1 MTMQNNPFKI
11 KTALFTLPLLL
22 ISVLARS
29 QAEKAASPVIHTDGS
44 VTFSYKNPSAK
55 RVKLFC
61 DCDLRNNNYNIER
74 ENLQSVRMKPDS
86 SGVFTFTTKPL
97 TPEVYTYQF
106 KTHGRRF
113 VDPDNADSIR
123 VLKTRRSVFVIPGST
138 LSDLCIKDSLHGR
151 IEFFEIW
158 DTACGKTRRILLYLP
173 PDYDR
178 NEQPYPVLYLL
189 HGINGYEKAW
199 QDKGRAVQQ
208 VDKLIRQEKI
218 VPMVVVMPD
227 VNPRKLIGQKETIG
241 MMRNLLHYPS
251 WLHLDFER
259 VFPQMDSLLSIR
271 YRISSD
277 RKSRA
282 VAGLSA
288 GAMQACNLANVN
300 ENRFQYVGLFSPV
313 VHRKQLPTNKSTNY
327 WIGSGKAD
335 IFHSQSLRFVKKSQ
349 KLQVQCVYYETRGG
363 HTWRNWRMHFS
374 EFIQYIFKNNQQ

>member
-1 MTMQNNPFKI
+1 MQNAPFKL
-11 KTALFTLPLLL
+11 KTALFTLLLLL
-22 ISVLARS
+22 ISVLVHS
-29 QAEKAASPVIHTDGS
+29 QTEGTTSPVIHSDGS

-74 ENLQSVRMKPDS
+74 ENLQSIRMKPDS
-86 SGVFTFTTKPL
+86 NGVFTFTTKPL

-106 KTHGRRF
+106 KSHGRRF
-113 VDPDNADSIR
+113 VDPNNADSIR

-158 DTACGKTRRILLYLP
+158 DTACGNTRRILLYLP

-208 VDKLIRQEKI
+208 VDKLIQQEKI
-218 VPMVVVMPD
+218 APMIVVMPD

-241 MMRNLLHYPS
+241 MMQNLLHYPS
-251 WLHLDFER
+251 WLHRDFER

-277 RKSRA
+277 KKSRA

-313 VHRKQLPTNKSTNY
+313 VHRKQLPTDQSTTY
-327 WIGSGKAD
+327 WIGSGKVD
-335 IFHSQSLRFVKKSQ
+335 IFHAQSTRFVKKIKDEQTSF
-349 KLQVQCVYYETRGG
+349 VYYNTSGG
-363 HTWRNWRMHFS
+363 HTWRNWRLYLS
-374 EFIQYIFKNNQQ
+374 EFLQFIFKSTNK

>member
-1 MTMQNNPFKI
+1 MQNNPFKI

-74 ENLQSVRMKPDS
+74 ENLQSVLMKPDS

-173 PDYDR
+173 PGYDQ

>member
-1 MTMQNNPFKI
+1 MRDCPFKLE
-11 KTALFTLPLLL
+11 TALFILVLLL
-22 ISVLARS
+22 PVSVHS
-29 QAEKAASPVIHTDGS
+29 QTEKAASPVIHTDGS

-178 NEQPYPVLYLL
+178 NEQLYPVLYLL

-241 MMRNLLHYPS
+241 MIRNLLHYPS
-251 WLHLDFER
+251 WLHRDFEQ

-313 VHRKQLPTNKSTNY
+313 VHRKQLPTNQSAIY
-327 WIGSGKAD
+327 WIGSGKVD
-335 IFHSQSLRFVKKSQ
+335 IFHSQSCRFVKKIKDKQTSF
-349 KLQVQCVYYETRGG
+349 VYYNSSGG
-363 HTWRNWRMHFS
+363 HTWRNWRLYLS
-374 EFIQYIFKNNQQ
+374 EFLQFIFKNTCK

>member
-1 MTMQNNPFKI
+1 MRNCPLKLN
-11 KTALFTLPLLL
+11 TALFILLL
-22 ISVLARS
+22 LLVVSSRS
-29 QAEKAASPVIHTDGS
+29 QTEEATFPVIHTDGT
-44 VTFSYKNPSAK
+44 VTFFYKNPSAK

-61 DCDLRNNNYNIER
+61 DCDLRNNNYNTER
-74 ENLQSVRMKPDS
+74 EHLQSVRMKPDS
-86 SGVFTFTTKPL
+86 NGMFTFTTKPL

-106 KTHGRRF
+106 KSHGRRF
-113 VDPDNADSIR
+113 VDPNNADSIR

-158 DTACGKTRRILLYLP
+158 DTACGNTRRILLYLP

-208 VDKLIRQEKI
+208 VDKLIQQEKI
-218 VPMVVVMPD
+218 APMIVVMPD

-241 MMRNLLHYPS
+241 MLRNLLHYPS
-251 WLHLDFER
+251 WLHRDFER

-288 GAMQACNLANVN
+288 GAMQAFNLANVDG
-300 ENRFQYVGLFSPV
+300 NRFQYVGLFSPV
-313 VHRKQLPTNKSTNY
+313 VHRKQLPTNQNTTY
-327 WIGSGKAD
+327 WIGSGKVD
-335 IFHSQSLRFVKKSQ
+335 IFHSQSTRFVKKSKDKQ
-349 KLQVQCVYYETRGG
+349 ISFVYYNSNGG
-363 HTWRNWRMHFS
+363 HTWRNWRLYLS
-374 EFIQYIFKNNQQ
+374 EFLQFIFKSTDK

>member
-1 MTMQNNPFKI
+1 
-11 KTALFTLPLLL
+11 
-22 ISVLARS
+22 
-29 QAEKAASPVIHTDGS
+29 
-44 VTFSYKNPSAK
+44 
-55 RVKLFC
+55 
-61 DCDLRNNNYNIER
+61 
-74 ENLQSVRMKPDS
+74 MKPDS
-86 SGVFTFTTKPL
+86 NGVFTFTTKPL
-97 TPEVYTYQF
+97 PPEVYTYQF
-106 KTHGRRF
+106 KSHGRRF
-113 VDPDNADSIR
+113 VDPDNADSVR
-123 VLKTRRSVFVIPGST
+123 VLNTRRSVFVLSGST

-158 DTACGKTRRILLYLP
+158 DTACEKTRRILLYLP

-178 NEQPYPVLYLL
+178 NEQLYPVLYLL
-189 HGINGYEKAW
+189 HGINGYKEAW

-251 WLHLDFER
+251 WLHRDFEQ
-259 VFPQMDSLLSIR
+259 VFPQMDSLLSIH

-313 VHRKQLPTNKSTNY
+313 VHRKQLSTDQSAIY
-327 WIGSGKAD
+327 WIGSGKVD
-335 IFHSQSLRFVKKSQ
+335 VFHSQSTRFVKKSKDKQ
-349 KLQVQCVYYETRGG
+349 ISFVYYNSSGG
-363 HTWRNWRMHFS
+363 HTWRNWRLYLS
-374 EFIQYIFKNNQQ
+374 EFLQFIFKNTGK

>member
-1 MTMQNNPFKI
+1 MQNNPFKI

-123 VLKTRRSVFVIPGST
+123 VLNTRRSVFVIPGST

-173 PDYDR
+173 PGYDQ

>member
-1 MTMQNNPFKI
+1 MQNNPFKI

-22 ISVLARS
+22 ISVLAHS
-29 QAEKAASPVIHTDGS
+29 QAEGTTFPVIHPDGS

-61 DCDLRNNNYNIER
+61 DCDLRNNNYDIER
-74 ENLQSVRMKPDS
+74 EDLQSVRMKPDNN
-86 SGVFTFTTKPL
+86 GVFTFTTKPL

-123 VLKTRRSVFVIPGST
+123 VLNTKRSVFVISGST
-138 LSDLCIKDSLHGR
+138 LSDLCLKDSLYGR
-151 IEFFEIW
+151 VDFFEIL

-173 PDYDR
+173 PDYDH

-241 MMRNLLHYPS
+241 MMRNLLHYPC
-251 WLHLDFER
+251 WFHRDFER

-271 YRISSD
+271 YRISPD
-277 RKSRA
+277 RDLRA

-288 GAMQACNLANVN
+288 GAMQSCNLANVA
-300 ENRFQYVGLFSPV
+300 ENRFRYVGLFSPV
-313 VHRKQLPTNKSTNY
+313 VHRKQLPNDQSTLY
-327 WIGSGKAD
+327 WIGSGKVD
-335 IFHSQSLRFVKKSQ
+335 IFHSQSCRFVKKIKDKQTSF
-349 KLQVQCVYYETRGG
+349 VYYSTSGG
-363 HTWRNWRMHFS
+363 HTWRNWRRYLS
-374 EFIQYIFKNNQQ
+374 EFLQFIFKSTNK

>member
-1 MTMQNNPFKI
+1 MRNCPFKL
-11 KTALFTLPLLL
+11 KTALFTLLLLL
-22 ISVLARS
+22 ISVLAHS
-29 QAEKAASPVIHTDGS
+29 QTEGTTSPVIHSDGS

-61 DCDLRNNNYNIER
+61 DCDLRNNNYKIER

-86 SGVFTFTTKPL
+86 SGVFTFTTNPL
-97 TPEVYTYQF
+97 PPEVYSYQF
-106 KTHGRRF
+106 KARGQRC
-113 VDPDNADSIR
+113 VDPNNVDSIR
-123 VLKTRRSVFVIPGST
+123 VLKTRRSVFVIPGSPVA
-138 LSDLCIKDSLHGR
+138 DLCVPDSLHGR

-158 DTACGKTRRILLYLP
+158 DSACEKTRRILLYLP

-241 MMRNLLHYPS
+241 MMRNLLHYPC
-251 WLHLDFER
+251 WLHRDFEQ
-259 VFPQMDSLLSIR
+259 VFLQIDSLLSVH

-288 GAMQACNLANVN
+288 GAMQSCNLANVN

-313 VHRKQLPTNKSTNY
+313 VHRKQLPTNQSTTY
-327 WIGSGKAD
+327 WIGSGKVD
-335 IFHSQSLRFVKKSQ
+335 IFHSQSCRFVKKIKDKQTSFF
-349 KLQVQCVYYETRGG
+349 YYSTSGG
-363 HTWRNWRMHFS
+363 HTWRNWRLYLS
-374 EFIQYIFKNNQQ
+374 EFLQFIFKSTNK

>member
-1 MTMQNNPFKI
+1 MRNCPFKL
-11 KTALFTLPLLL
+11 KTTLFILALLL
-22 ISVLARS
+22 SVSVHS
-29 QAEKAASPVIHTDGS
+29 QTEEATSPVIHTDGS

-61 DCDLRNNNYNIER
+61 ECDLRNNNYNIER

-86 SGVFTFTTKPL
+86 NGVFTFTTKPL
-97 TPEVYTYQF
+97 PPEVYTYQF
-106 KTHGRRF
+106 KSHGRRF
-113 VDPDNADSIR
+113 VDPDNADSVR
-123 VLKTRRSVFVIPGST
+123 VLNTRRSVFVLSGST

-158 DTACGKTRRILLYLP
+158 DTACEKTRRILLYLP

-178 NEQPYPVLYLL
+178 NEQLYPVLYLL
-189 HGINGYEKAW
+189 HGINGYEEAW

-251 WLHLDFER
+251 WLHRDFEQ
-259 VFPQMDSLLSIR
+259 VFPQMDSLLSVH

-300 ENRFQYVGLFSPV
+300 GNRFQYVGLFSPV
-313 VHRKQLPTNKSTNY
+313 VHRKQLPTNQSTTY
-327 WIGSGKAD
+327 WIGSGKVD
-335 IFHSQSLRFVKKSQ
+335 IFHSQSRRFVKKAEKRQIS
-349 KLQVQCVYYETRGG
+349 YIYHNTRGG
-363 HTWRNWRMHFS
+363 HTWRNWRLYMS
-374 EFIQYIFKNNQQ
+374 EFLQFVFKSNEQ

>member
-1 MTMQNNPFKI
+1 MQNNPFKL

-22 ISVLARS
+22 FSVLVHS
-29 QAEKAASPVIHTDGS
+29 QTEGTTSPVIHSDGS

-61 DCDLRNNNYNIER
+61 DCDLRNNNYKIER

-123 VLKTRRSVFVIPGST
+123 VLNTKRSVFVISGSP
-138 LSDLCIKDSLHGR
+138 LSDLCLKDSLYGR
-151 IEFFEIW
+151 VDFFEIL

-241 MMRNLLHYPS
+241 MMRNLLHYPC
-251 WLHLDFER
+251 WFHRDFER

-271 YRISSD
+271 YRISPD
-277 RKSRA
+277 RDLRA

-288 GAMQACNLANVN
+288 GAMQSCNLANVA
-300 ENRFQYVGLFSPV
+300 ENRFRYVGLFSPV
-313 VHRKQLPTNKSTNY
+313 VHRKQLPNDQSTLY
-327 WIGSGKAD
+327 WIGSGEAD
-335 IFHSQSLRFVKKSQ
+335 IFHSQSRKFVKKIKNKQTSF
-349 KLQVQCVYYETRGG
+349 VYYNTSGG
-363 HTWRNWRMHFS
+363 HTWRNWRRYMS
-374 EFIQYIFKNNQQ
+374 EFLQFVFKSNEQ

>member
-1 MTMQNNPFKI
+1 MRNCPFKL
-11 KTALFTLPLLL
+11 KTTLFILALLL
-22 ISVLARS
+22 SVSVHS
-29 QAEKAASPVIHTDGS
+29 QTEEATSPVIHTDGS
-44 VTFSYKNPSAK
+44 VTFSYRNPSAK

-86 SGVFTFTTKPL
+86 NGVFTFTTKPL
-97 TPEVYTYQF
+97 PPEVYTYQF
-106 KTHGRRF
+106 KSHGRRF

-123 VLKTRRSVFVIPGST
+123 VLNTRRSVFVLSGST

-158 DTACGKTRRILLYLP
+158 DTACEKTRRILLYLP

-178 NEQPYPVLYLL
+178 NEQLYPVLYLL
-189 HGINGYEKAW
+189 HGINGYEEAW

-251 WLHLDFER
+251 WLHRDFER

-271 YRISSD
+271 YRISPD
-277 RKSRA
+277 RDLRA

-288 GAMQACNLANVN
+288 GAMQSCNLANVA
-300 ENRFQYVGLFSPV
+300 ENRFRYVGLFSPI
-313 VHRKQLPTNKSTNY
+313 VHRKQLPKDQSTLY
-327 WIGSGKAD
+327 WIGSGEAD
-335 IFHSQSLRFVKKSQ
+335 IFHSQSRRFVKKTEKRQIS
-349 KLQVQCVYYETRGG
+349 YIYHNTRGG
-363 HTWRNWRMHFS
+363 HTWRNWRLYMS
-374 EFIQYIFKNNQQ
+374 EFLQFVFKSNEQ

>member
-1 MTMQNNPFKI
+1 MRNCPFKL
-11 KTALFTLPLLL
+11 KTTLFILALLL
-22 ISVLARS
+22 SVSVHS
-29 QAEKAASPVIHTDGS
+29 QTEEATSPVIHTDGS

-61 DCDLRNNNYNIER
+61 ECDLRNNNYNIER

-86 SGVFTFTTKPL
+86 SGVFTFTTNPL
-97 TPEVYTYQF
+97 PPEVYSYQF
-106 KTHGRRF
+106 KARGQRF
-113 VDPDNADSIR
+113 VDPNNVDSIR
-123 VLKTRRSVFVIPGST
+123 VLKTRRSVFVIPGSPVA
-138 LSDLCIKDSLHGR
+138 DLCVPDSLHGR

-241 MMRNLLHYPS
+241 MIRNLLHYPS
-251 WLHLDFER
+251 WLHRDFEQ
-259 VFPQMDSLLSIR
+259 VFPQLDSLLSIR

-277 RKSRA
+277 RQSRA
-282 VAGLSA
+282 IAGLSA

-313 VHRKQLPTNKSTNY
+313 VHRKQLPTNQSAIY
-327 WIGSGKAD
+327 WIGSGKVD
-335 IFHSQSLRFVKKSQ
+335 IFHSQSTRFVKKIKDKQISF
-349 KLQVQCVYYETRGG
+349 VYYNTSGG
-363 HTWRNWRMHFS
+363 HTWRNWRLYLS
-374 EFIQYIFKNNQQ
+374 EFLQFIFKNTCK

>member
-1 MTMQNNPFKI
+1 MQNNPFKI

-22 ISVLARS
+22 IFVLAHS
-29 QAEKAASPVIHTDGS
+29 QAEGTTFPVIHPDGS

-55 RVKLFC
+55 RVRLFC
-61 DCDLRNNNYNIER
+61 DCDLRNNNYDIER
-74 ENLQSVRMKPDS
+74 EDLQSVRMKPDNND
-86 SGVFTFTTKPL
+86 VFTFTTKPL

-123 VLKTRRSVFVIPGST
+123 VLNTKRSVFVISGSP
-138 LSDLCIKDSLHGR
+138 LSDLCLKDSLYGR
-151 IEFFEIW
+151 VDFFEIL

-251 WLHLDFER
+251 WLHRDFEQ

-288 GAMQACNLANVN
+288 GAMQSCNLANVA
-300 ENRFQYVGLFSPV
+300 ENRFRYVGLFSPV
-313 VHRKQLPTNKSTNY
+313 VHRKQLPNDQSTLY
-327 WIGSGKAD
+327 WIGSGEVD
-335 IFHSQSLRFVKKSQ
+335 IFHSQSCRFVKKIRDKQTSF
-349 KLQVQCVYYETRGG
+349 VYYNTSGG
-363 HTWRNWRMHFS
+363 HTWRNWRRYLS
-374 EFIQYIFKNNQQ
+374 EFLQFIFKSTNK

>member
-1 MTMQNNPFKI
+1 MRNCPFKL
-11 KTALFTLPLLL
+11 KTALFILVLLL
-22 ISVLARS
+22 PVSVHS
-29 QAEKAASPVIHTDGS
+29 QTEEAASPVIHTDGS
-44 VTFSYKNPSAK
+44 VSFFYKNPSAK
-55 RVKLFC
+55 RVRLFC
-61 DCDLRNNNYNIER
+61 DCDLRNNNYDIER

-86 SGVFTFTTKPL
+86 NGVFTFTTKPL

-106 KTHGRRF
+106 KKHGRRF

-123 VLKTRRSVFVIPGST
+123 VLNTKRSVFVISGST
-138 LSDLCIKDSLHGR
+138 LSDLCLKDSLYGR
-151 IEFFEIW
+151 VDFFEIL

-173 PDYDR
+173 PDYDH

-199 QDKGRAVQQ
+199 QDKGRAVQK

-241 MMRNLLHYPS
+241 MMRNLLHYPC
-251 WLHLDFER
+251 WFHRDFER
-259 VFPQMDSLLSIR
+259 VFPQMDSLLSVH

-300 ENRFQYVGLFSPV
+300 GNRFQYVGLFSPV
-313 VHRKQLPTNKSTNY
+313 VHRKQLPTNQSTTY
-327 WIGSGKAD
+327 WIGSGKVD
-335 IFHSQSLRFVKKSQ
+335 IFHSQSCRFVKKIKDKQTSF
-349 KLQVQCVYYETRGG
+349 VYYNTSGG
-363 HTWRNWRMHFS
+363 HTWRNWRRYLS
-374 EFIQYIFKNNQQ
+374 EFLQFIFKSTNK

>member
-1 MTMQNNPFKI
+1 MRDCPFKL
-11 KTALFTLPLLL
+11 KTALFILVLLL
-22 ISVLARS
+22 SVSVHS
-29 QAEKAASPVIHTDGS
+29 QTEKAASPVIHTDGS

-151 IEFFEIW
+151 IEFFEIR

-178 NEQPYPVLYLL
+178 NEQPHPVLYLL

-241 MMRNLLHYPS
+241 MIRNLLHYPS
-251 WLHLDFER
+251 WLHRDFEQ
-259 VFPQMDSLLSIR
+259 VFPQLDSLLSIR

-277 RKSRA
+277 RQSRA
-282 VAGLSA
+282 IAGLSA

-313 VHRKQLPTNKSTNY
+313 VHRKQLPTNQSAIY
-327 WIGSGKAD
+327 WIGSGKVD
-335 IFHSQSLRFVKKSQ
+335 IFHSQSTRFVKKIKDKQISF
-349 KLQVQCVYYETRGG
+349 VYYNTSGG
-363 HTWRNWRMHFS
+363 HTWRNWRLYLS
-374 EFIQYIFKNNQQ
+374 EFLQFIFKNTCK

>member
-1 MTMQNNPFKI
+1 MRNCPLKL
-11 KTALFTLPLLL
+11 KTTLFILALLL
-22 ISVLARS
+22 SVSVHS
-29 QAEKAASPVIHTDGS
+29 QTEEATSPVIHTDGS
-44 VTFSYKNPSAK
+44 VSFFYKNPSAK

-61 DCDLRNNNYNIER
+61 DCDLRNNNYKIER

-86 SGVFTFTTKPL
+86 NGEFTFTTKPL
-97 TPEVYTYQF
+97 TPEVYTYLF
-106 KTHGRRF
+106 KTRGRRY

-138 LSDLCIKDSLHGR
+138 LSDLCIKETIHGR
-151 IEFFEIW
+151 IEFIAIW

-173 PDYDR
+173 PDYDH
-178 NEQPYPVLYLL
+178 NEQPHPVLYLL

-241 MMRNLLHYPS
+241 MMRNLLHYHS
-251 WLHLDFER
+251 WLHRDFEQ
-259 VFPQMDSLLSIR
+259 VFPQMDSLLSIH

-288 GAMQACNLANVN
+288 GAMQSCNLANVN

-313 VHRKQLPTNKSTNY
+313 VHRKQLPTDQSTTY
-327 WIGSGKAD
+327 WIGSGKVD
-335 IFHSQSLRFVKKSQ
+335 IFHAQSTRFVKKSKDKQ
-349 KLQVQCVYYETRGG
+349 ISFVYYNSSGG
-363 HTWRNWRMHFS
+363 HTWRNWRLYLS
-374 EFIQYIFKNNQQ
+374 EFLQFIFKNADK

>member
-1 MTMQNNPFKI
+1 MRNCPFKL
-11 KTALFTLPLLL
+11 KTTLFILALLL
-22 ISVLARS
+22 SVSVHS
-29 QAEKAASPVIHTDGS
+29 QTEEATSPVIHTDGS

-61 DCDLRNNNYNIER
+61 ECDLRNNNYNIER

-86 SGVFTFTTKPL
+86 SGVFTFTTNPL
-97 TPEVYTYQF
+97 PPEVYSYQF
-106 KTHGRRF
+106 KARGQRF
-113 VDPDNADSIR
+113 VDPNNVDSIR
-123 VLKTRRSVFVIPGST
+123 VLKTRRSVFVIPGSPVA
-138 LSDLCIKDSLHGR
+138 DLCVPDSLHGR

-241 MMRNLLHYPS
+241 MMRNLLHYPC
-251 WLHLDFER
+251 WFHRDFER

-271 YRISSD
+271 YRISPD
-277 RKSRA
+277 RDLRA

-288 GAMQACNLANVN
+288 GAMQSCNLANVA
-300 ENRFQYVGLFSPV
+300 ENRFRYVGLFSPV
-313 VHRKQLPTNKSTNY
+313 VHRKQLPKDQSTLY
-327 WIGSGKAD
+327 WIGSGEAD
-335 IFHSQSLRFVKKSQ
+335 IFHSQSRRFVKKTEKRQIS
-349 KLQVQCVYYETRGG
+349 YIYHNTRGG
-363 HTWRNWRMHFS
+363 HTWRNWRLYMS
-374 EFIQYIFKNNQQ
+374 EFLQFVFKSNEQ

>member
-1 MTMQNNPFKI
+1 MQNNPFKI
-11 KTALFTLPLLL
+11 KIVLVFLLVQLPVSLY
-22 ISVLARS
+22 S
-29 QAEKAASPVIHTDGS
+29 QTWKTASPVIHPDGS

-178 NEQPYPVLYLL
+178 NEQLYPVLYLL

-241 MMRNLLHYPS
+241 MMRNLLHYPC
-251 WLHLDFER
+251 WFHRDFEQ
-259 VFPQMDSLLSIR
+259 VFPQMDSLLSVH

-277 RKSRA
+277 RQSRA

-300 ENRFQYVGLFSPV
+300 GNRFQYVGLFSPV
-313 VHRKQLPTNKSTNY
+313 VHRKQLPTNQSTTY
-327 WIGSGKAD
+327 WIGSGKVD
-335 IFHSQSLRFVKKSQ
+335 IFHSQSCRFVKKIKDKQTSF
-349 KLQVQCVYYETRGG
+349 VYYSTSGG
-363 HTWRNWRMHFS
+363 HTWRNWRLYLS
-374 EFIQYIFKNNQQ
+374 EFLQFIFKSTNK

>member
-1 MTMQNNPFKI
+1 MQNNPFKI
-11 KTALFTLPLLL
+11 KIVLVFLLVQLPVSLY
-22 ISVLARS
+22 S
-29 QAEKAASPVIHTDGS
+29 QTWKTASPVIHPDGS

-178 NEQPYPVLYLL
+178 NEQLYPVLYLL

-241 MMRNLLHYPS
+241 MMRNLLHYPC
-251 WLHLDFER
+251 WFHRDFEQ
-259 VFPQMDSLLSIR
+259 VFPQMDSLLSVH

-277 RKSRA
+277 RQSRA

-300 ENRFQYVGLFSPV
+300 GNRFQYVGLFSPV
-313 VHRKQLPTNKSTNY
+313 VHRKQLPTDQSTIY
-327 WIGSGKAD
+327 WIGSGKVD
-335 IFHSQSLRFVKKSQ
+335 IFHSQSCRFVKKIKDKQTSF
-349 KLQVQCVYYETRGG
+349 VYYSTSGG
-363 HTWRNWRMHFS
+363 HTWRNWRLYLS
-374 EFIQYIFKNNQQ
+374 EFLQFIFKSTNK

>member
-1 MTMQNNPFKI
+1 MRDCPFKL
-11 KTALFTLPLLL
+11 KTALFILVLLL
-22 ISVLARS
+22 PVSVHS
-29 QAEKAASPVIHTDGS
+29 QTEKAASPVIHTDGS

-173 PDYDR
+173 PGYDQ

-241 MMRNLLHYPS
+241 MIRNLLHYPS
-251 WLHLDFER
+251 WLHRDFEQ

-277 RKSRA
+277 RQSRA
-282 VAGLSA
+282 IAGLSA

-313 VHRKQLPTNKSTNY
+313 VHRKQLPTDQSTAY
-327 WIGSGKAD
+327 WIGSGKVD
-335 IFHSQSLRFVKKSQ
+335 IFHSQSCRFVKKIKDKQISF
-349 KLQVQCVYYETRGG
+349 VYYNTSGG
-363 HTWRNWRMHFS
+363 HTWRNWRLYLS
-374 EFIQYIFKNNQQ
+374 EFLQFIFKNTCK

>member
-1 MTMQNNPFKI
+1 MRDCPFKL
-11 KTALFTLPLLL
+11 KTALFILVLLL
-22 ISVLARS
+22 PVSVHS
-29 QAEKAASPVIHTDGS
+29 QTEKAASPVIHTDGS

-106 KTHGRRF
+106 KSHGRRF

-151 IEFFEIW
+151 IDFFEIW

-173 PDYDR
+173 PGYDQ

-199 QDKGRAVQQ
+199 QDKGRAVHQ

-241 MMRNLLHYPS
+241 MIRNLLHYPS
-251 WLHLDFER
+251 WLHRDFEQ

-277 RKSRA
+277 RQSRA

-313 VHRKQLPTNKSTNY
+313 VHRKQLPTNQSAIY
-327 WIGSGKAD
+327 WIGSGKVD
-335 IFHSQSLRFVKKSQ
+335 IFHSQSCRFVKKIKDKQTSF
-349 KLQVQCVYYETRGG
+349 VYYNTSGG
-363 HTWRNWRMHFS
+363 HTWRNWRLYLS
-374 EFIQYIFKNNQQ
+374 EFLQFIFKNTCK

>member
-1 MTMQNNPFKI
+1 MRNCPFKL
-11 KTALFTLPLLL
+11 KTTLFILALLL
-22 ISVLARS
+22 SVSVHS
-29 QAEKAASPVIHTDGS
+29 QTEEATSPVIHTDGS

-61 DCDLRNNNYNIER
+61 ECDLRNNNYNIER

-86 SGVFTFTTKPL
+86 SGVFTFTTNPL
-97 TPEVYTYQF
+97 PPEVYSYQF
-106 KTHGRRF
+106 KARGQRF
-113 VDPDNADSIR
+113 VDPNNVDSIR
-123 VLKTRRSVFVIPGST
+123 VLKTRRSVFVIPGSPVA
-138 LSDLCIKDSLHGR
+138 DLCVPDSLHGR

-208 VDKLIRQEKI
+208 VDKLIRQKKI

-241 MMRNLLHYPS
+241 MMRNLLHYPC
-251 WLHLDFER
+251 WFHRDFER

-271 YRISSD
+271 YRISPD
-277 RKSRA
+277 RDLRA

-288 GAMQACNLANVN
+288 GAMQSCNLANVA
-300 ENRFQYVGLFSPV
+300 ENRFRYVGLFSPV
-313 VHRKQLPTNKSTNY
+313 VHRKQLPKDQSTLY
-327 WIGSGKAD
+327 WIGSGEAD
-335 IFHSQSLRFVKKSQ
+335 IFHSQSRRFVKKTEKRQIS
-349 KLQVQCVYYETRGG
+349 YIYHNTRGG
-363 HTWRNWRMHFS
+363 HTWRNWRLYMS
-374 EFIQYIFKNNQQ
+374 EFLQFVFKSNEQ

>member
-1 MTMQNNPFKI
+1 MQNNPFKL
-11 KTALFTLPLLL
+11 KTALLIFLLL
-22 ISVLARS
+22 LSVSVHS
-29 QAEKAASPVIHTDGS
+29 QTDEAASPVIHTDGS
-44 VTFSYKNPSAK
+44 VSFFYKNPSAK

-74 ENLQSVRMKPDS
+74 GNLQSVRMKPDNN
-86 SGVFTFTTKPL
+86 GVFTFTTKPL

-106 KTHGRRF
+106 KTRGRRF
-113 VDPDNADSIR
+113 VDPDNTDSIR

-178 NEQPYPVLYLL
+178 NEQLYPVLYLL
-189 HGINGYEKAW
+189 HGINGYEKAR

-241 MMRNLLHYPS
+241 MMRNLLHYPC
-251 WLHLDFER
+251 WFHRDFER
-259 VFPQMDSLLSIR
+259 VFPQMDSLLSVH

-277 RKSRA
+277 RQSRA

-300 ENRFQYVGLFSPV
+300 GNRFQYVGLFSPV
-313 VHRKQLPTNKSTNY
+313 VHRKQLPTDQSTIY
-327 WIGSGKAD
+327 WIGSGKVD
-335 IFHSQSLRFVKKSQ
+335 IFHSQSCRFVKKIKDKQTSF
-349 KLQVQCVYYETRGG
+349 VYYSTSGG
-363 HTWRNWRMHFS
+363 HTWGNWRLYLS
-374 EFIQYIFKNNQQ
+374 EFLQFIFKSTNK